1 MLNRREFKRVKLSE
15 PILASMELKTLSFSN
30 NLNMSGIVHVHVIDI
45 SAGGL
50 RFISKAEFSVNY
62 LAIYKIQMKLNNHNL
77 VLLGKLIRKT
87 KLTDRCYEYGIKFEF
102 DLVI

>member
-15 PILASMELKTLSFSN
+15 PIVASMELKTLSFSN
-30 NLNMSGIVHVHVIDI
+30 NLNFSGVVHVHVIDI

-50 RFISKAEFSVNY
+50 RFISKAEFFVNY
-62 LAIYKIQMKLNNHNL
+62 LAIYKIQMNLNNHNL

-87 KLTDRCYEYGIKFEF
+87 KLTDCCYEYGIKFEF
-102 DLVI
+102 DLII